1 MDTVYATGTWRDL
14 AAPRPGAGRPRPPL
28 AALERA
34 AEWYQE
40 LDRDGVERAAGA
52 SAEGLC

>member
-1 MDTVYATGTWRDL
+1 VDTVYATGTWRDL